1 MLREMKSVS
10 IIFIFIFFPHESLN
24 FGIVFKIRI
33 LFVIVDGSLRVVFF
47 FFLRIDI
54 DDFKNSQQRG
64 IIDLFSCVR
73 AAINFVMKVF
83 RSSFSR
89 MR

>member
-1 MLREMKSVS
+1 MESSDSRATRPEAFVPSTAMRKRFRSRDERGDRMLREMKSVS

-47 FFLRIDI
+47 F
-54 DDFKNSQQRG
+54 
-64 IIDLFSCVR
+64 
-73 AAINFVMKVF
+73 
-83 RSSFSR
+83 SSYR
-89 MR
+89 YR

>member
-47 FFLRIDI
+47 FF
-54 DDFKNSQQRG
+54 
-64 IIDLFSCVR
+64 
-73 AAINFVMKVF
+73 FVSVSMILKI
-83 RSSFSR
+83 RSKGV
-89 MR
+89 

>member
-47 FFLRIDI
+47 FF
-54 DDFKNSQQRG
+54 
-64 IIDLFSCVR
+64 
-73 AAINFVMKVF
+73 FVSVSMILKT
-83 RSSFSR
+83 RSKGV
-89 MR
+89 

>member
-47 FFLRIDI
+47 FF
-54 DDFKNSQQRG
+54 
-64 IIDLFSCVR
+64 
-73 AAINFVMKVF
+73 
-83 RSSFSR
+83 SSYR
-89 MR
+89 YR